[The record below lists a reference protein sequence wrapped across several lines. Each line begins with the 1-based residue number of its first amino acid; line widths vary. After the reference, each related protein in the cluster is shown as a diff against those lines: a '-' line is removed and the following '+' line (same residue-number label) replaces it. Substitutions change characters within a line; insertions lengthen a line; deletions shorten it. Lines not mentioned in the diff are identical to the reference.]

1 VPHIEDDLARR
12 DFTVNAMAY
21 SPIRGF
27 ADPFGGRADLD
38 AKILRAVGEPSKRFE
53 EDSLR
58 ILRGIRFAVKYGLMP
73 EQETLDAMFR
83 LAPLM
88 DNLARERVFE
98 ELCKLILLVQPED
111 LNRFAPVL
119 TQVIPELAPLVGFEQ
134 HSLHHVYDIYTHTA
148 HVTAAVP
155 ATLLLRWAALLHDA
169 GKPATFTM
177 DEAGQG
183 HFYGHAEASAA
194 IADGVLRRLKAP
206 TALREDVILL
216 IRKHMSLL
224 EPDKRILRRR
234 ISQLG
239 GEKVNL
245 LLTLQEADTIG
256 TGTRSPKELEVFSE
270 IRRILAEIEADDS
283 CLSLKNLAVDG
294 HDLMALG
301 YSGREIGKCLN
312 HLLELVIDEKLPN
325 EKNALLRQCKKLQK
339 D

>member
-1 VPHIEDDLARR
+1 
-12 DFTVNAMAY
+12 
-21 SPIRGF
+21 
-27 ADPFGGRADLD
+27 
-38 AKILRAVGEPSKRFE
+38 
-53 EDSLR
+53 
-58 ILRGIRFAVKYGLMP
+58 
-73 EQETLDAMFR
+73 
-83 LAPLM
+83 
-88 DNLARERVFE
+88 
-98 ELCKLILLVQPED
+98 
-111 LNRFAPVL
+111 
-119 TQVIPELAPLVGFEQ
+119 
-134 HSLHHVYDIYTHTA
+134 
-148 HVTAAVP
+148 
-155 ATLLLRWAALLHDA
+155 
-169 GKPATFTM
+169 M

-301 YSGREIGKCLN
+301 YSGREIGKWLN
-312 HLLELVIDEKLPN
+312 HLLEQVIDEKLPN
-325 EKNALLRQCKKLQK
+325 EKNALLRQCEKLQK